1 MGGLSLSEEKGER
14 MDGGIDWEERREGRK
29 TGWAEKI
36 ILILKKKYDFD
47 MVEQLGREIR
57 I

>member
-14 MDGGIDWEERREGRK
+14 MNGGINWEERREGRK

-36 ILILKKKYDFD
+36 NTNFKK
-47 MVEQLGREIR
+47 EIR
-57 I
+57 L